1 MTITCHLRL
10 LLAKANVER
19 AKVGKPILSLR
30 SLARESGVSLSVLA
44 ALNTGRSQRIDYTTI
59 DRLLNYFS
67 RYFSNVSTDDL
78 IAWEKQG
85 QEVIQKEKNQ
95 ALIT

>member
-19 AKVGKPILSLR
+19 AKQGKPTLSLR
-30 SLARESGVSLSVLA
+30 TLAKESGVSLSVLA
-44 ALNTGRSQRIDYTTI
+44 SLHTGRSQRVDYTTI

-67 RYFSNVSTDDL
+67 CYFNNVSVDDL
-78 IAWEKQG
+78 IAWEKPG
-85 QEVIQKEKNQ
+85 QEAVLAEKSRAAQ
-95 ALIT
+95 T

>member
-19 AKVGKPILSLR
+19 AEQGKPSLSLR

-44 ALNTGRSQRIDYTTI
+44 ALNTGRSQRIDYSTI

-67 RYFSNVSTDDL
+67 RYFTSVSIDDL
-78 IAWEKQG
+78 IAWEKQD
-85 QEVIQKEKNQ
+85 QTMLLSEKSQ
-95 ALIT
+95 SIKT

>member
-19 AKVGKPILSLR
+19 AKAGKPTLSLR

-67 RYFSNVSTDDL
+67 RYFSSVSIDDL

-85 QEVIQKEKNQ
+85 QEIPLNENAQSFK
-95 ALIT
+95 T

>member
-19 AKVGKPILSLR
+19 AKMGKPTLSLR

-44 ALNTGRSQRIDYTTI
+44 ALHTGRSHRIDYITI

-67 RYFSNVSTDDL
+67 CYFSNVNVDDL
-78 IAWEKQG
+78 FTWEKQG
-85 QEVIQKEKNQ
+85 QEVTLVGMNQ
-95 ALIT
+95 EVQT